1 MKLFLSSEALQDNL
15 ANEFTKLVGKEPTDI
30 KVALIENAADT
41 YAEEKKA
48 WVYENRATL
57 VDAGYDVEL
66 LDLRDYKGKPDE
78 LREKLLSKDAV
89 WLNGG
94 NTFYLRWI
102 LEETGGDK
110 VIPELVKAGLVYG
123 GGSAGI
129 LVAGAT
135 LKHIE
140 AADDPDDAPQ
150 VIWDGMRI
158 IEKVVMPHIGNAR
171 YGDIMKKVVAS
182 LEADGYEVIGV
193 TDDQAAVFNNDKC
206 EIVSK

>member
-1 MKLFLSSEALQDNL
+1 MKLFLSSEALQGNL
-15 ANEFTKLVGKEPTDI
+15 ASEFTKLIGKEPKDI

-41 YAEEKKA
+41 YVEEKKA

-66 LDLRDYKGKPDE
+66 LDLREYKNEP
-78 LREKLLSKDAV
+78 EKLKEKLSGKDAV

-102 LEETGGDK
+102 LRETGGDK
-110 VIPELVKAGLVYG
+110 VIPKLVKAGLVYG

-150 VIWDGMRI
+150 VIWDGMNI
-158 IEKVVMPHIGNAR
+158 IKRWLCRTSGMPNMAI
-171 YGDIMKKVVAS
+171 
-182 LEADGYEVIGV
+182 
-193 TDDQAAVFNNDKC
+193 
-206 EIVSK
+206 